1 MDQVDFYAQGPY
13 LSTLRD
19 LRFAFS
25 SEARNCLVKQ
35 LIITIQ
41 SYYVHLPIKRAAFAI
56 DPIQELELLLDAQ
69 AANYT
74 ELSFFQQILNIIN
87 KLRDRHTTI
96 TLPEPWTKIVA
107 YIPIMIEKYYEQ
119 GKPIYIISKK
129 LFGYVNDEIVLG
141 TRITHWNGTPID
153 LYLKDVLA
161 TASQGSNDSAAEDLA
176 LANLTLRPLAY
187 SVLPKEDWVTISCI
201 SQDNDYQTISLPWK
215 FFVEPSGLPKTSFK
229 NSDSANNLLI
239 GLDERMQYINLYN
252 RQFYSLKKP
261 QDQPEKVP
269 ILKSLDVY
277 LKYGVI
283 NTELGESAYL
293 RFFSFEVGEVTN
305 FIFQIIDILKS
316 FPQDRLIIDLRGN
329 PGGIITAGQSLV
341 QLLTSKPIKTSPVS
355 FRNARG
361 TRAFANLPYF
371 APWKESLNIMS
382 ATGEIYSQDF
392 SLTDLSNLPDYRY
405 PGRVALIVDSLSYS
419 TCDFFAAD
427 FKDNEVGPIIGTSAR
442 TGGGGA
448 NVWTYSLLSQYV
460 KLSGG
465 TPLEPLPN
473 KMSMNISMRRAIRT
487 GDNQGLPI
495 ENFGTQADFVH
506 KITYNDL
513 MNNNID
519 LLKFTLE
526 KLRVYS
532 GASRNT

>member
-1 MDQVDFYAQGPY
+1 MNQVDLYAQGPY

-19 LRFAFS
+19 LRLTFS
-25 SEARNCLVKQ
+25 SEARNYLVRQ
-35 LIITIQ
+35 LIIVIQ
-41 SYYVHLPIKRAAFAI
+41 DYYVHLPIKRAAFAI

-69 AANYT
+69 AANSP
-74 ELSFFQQILNIIN
+74 ELVFFQQILNIIN
-87 KLRDRHTTI
+87 KLKDRHTTI
-96 TLPEPWTKIVA
+96 TLPEPWTRLVA
-107 YIPIMIEKYYEQ
+107 YVPIMVEKCYEK

-129 LFGYVNDEIVLG
+129 LFGYVNDDIILG

-153 LYLKDVLA
+153 LYLRDVLA
-161 TASQGSNDSAAEDLA
+161 TASQGANDSAAEDLA

-187 SVLPKEDWVTISCI
+187 SIPPSEDWATISCI
-201 SQDNDYQTISLPWK
+201 TPENSYQTISLPWK
-215 FFVEPSGLPKTSFK
+215 FFVEPSGLPQTSLK
-229 NSDSANNLLI
+229 NSGSANNLLI

-252 RQFYSLKKP
+252 KQFYSSKNTP
-261 QDQPEKVP
+261 EQPKEVT
-269 ILKSLDVY
+269 ILKYLDDY

-293 RFFSFEVGEVTN
+293 RFFSFEVGEVTT
-305 FIFQIIDILKS
+305 FISQIIDILKN

-329 PGGIITAGQSLV
+329 PGGIIPAGQSLV
-341 QLLTSKPIKTSPVS
+341 QLLSFKPIKTSQVS
-355 FRNARG
+355 FRNTRG
-361 TRAFANLPYF
+361 TRSFANLSYF
-371 APWKESLNIMS
+371 APWKESFNIMS
-382 ATGEIYSQDF
+382 AAGETYTQDF

-405 PGRVALIVDSLSYS
+405 PGRVALIIDSLSYS

-448 NVWTYSLLSQYV
+448 NVWTYSLLSQYAR
-460 KLSGG
+460 LSGG

-473 KMSMNISMRRAIRT
+473 EMSMNISMRRAIKT
-487 GDNQGLPI
+487 GDNHGLPI

-506 KITYNDL
+506 KLTYNDL
-513 MNNNID
+513 INNNID

-532 GASRNT
+532 GNSKNT